1 MSSCSSSVRYAH
13 DEPLHESFEI
23 EPDSTKNTDDL
34 RSETKFRGKS
44 SFYSNK
50 FSGKSTASGQSYN
63 PNAYTGAHRTLPF
76 GTRVKVTN
84 LNNNKSVI
92 IIINDRGP
100 HKMDRIIDVS
110 KIAAEELDMIKAG
123 IAEVEIEILNNES
136 DN

>member
-1 MSSCSSSVRYAH
+1 
-13 DEPLHESFEI
+13 LHESFYI
-23 EPDSTKNTDDL
+23 EPDSSKDSDNLPSITKL
-34 RSETKFRGKS
+34 RGKS

-50 FSGKSTASGQSYN
+50 FSGKSTASGQPYD
-63 PNAYTGAHRTLPF
+63 PTAFTGAHRTLPF

-100 HKMDRIIDVS
+100 HKKDRIIDIS
-110 KIAAEELDMIKAG
+110 RIAAEELDMIRAG
-123 IAEVEIEILNNES
+123 IIEVEIEILKKES